1 MLSTTP
7 PSILPPAHFLPL
19 RLCRCILPPS
29 LRLPPLLLSSSPP
42 LLSLSLSP
50 RGSPSIQSQYALSAG
65 LLNSNLK
72 AGSRLATGKLATGVP
87 APNTL
92 WKKNLTYKTHTHT
105 HTHNKHFTTK
115 GLPGGGGLACNC
127 CGLICLCLQNMWIW
141 VSGLIMQY
149 VEKAKALIGALI
161 YHVWMHTHTHFSEHA
176 PVVFARLCPLR
187 HRVCVCVCEGKWA
200 SELDGKGGSAGSNG
214 GQRSGRWERN
224 QNTHT
229 NTHKSSQ
236 RLHRE

>member
-105 HTHNKHFTTK
+105 HTHTTNTLQQK
-115 GLPGGGGLACNC
+115 ASQVAAASRATAAGWFACVC
-127 CGLICLCLQNMWIW
+127 KICEFEWAGWLCNMWKK
-141 VSGLIMQY
+141 Q
-149 VEKAKALIGALI
+149 K
-161 YHVWMHTHTHFSEHA
+161 
-176 PVVFARLCPLR
+176 P
-187 HRVCVCVCEGKWA
+187 
-200 SELDGKGGSAGSNG
+200 
-214 GQRSGRWERN
+214 
-224 QNTHT
+224 
-229 NTHKSSQ
+229 
-236 RLHRE
+236 